1 MRRMQGEADDPTPHL
16 SDSQVRAY
24 LEVLGV
30 RRAAPSHGSLCELVR
45 AQVTRVPFEN
55 ISKLLYRR
63 RLGLREVPDLELYL
77 DGIREHHLGGT
88 CYPNGFHFCTLLRAL
103 GYHAA
108 LCGAAMRSG
117 EDVHV
122 AIMVALAGREWVVDV
137 GYGAPFLAPLPR
149 DAEDDVVVKFGRDR
163 YVLKPRDPSGRSRL
177 EVYRRGEL
185 LHGYAVNPAPRAIA
199 HFRSVVRDSFR
210 EGAPFMNAVV
220 AIRHSES
227 ASVAIHNL
235 EVVRSTRDAW
245 SEERLADRTALVEA
259 IERDFAIPSAIT
271 HEAITGLELVGD
283 VYA

>member
-1 MRRMQGEADDPTPHL
+1 MRRMHGEGGAPTPQL
-16 SDSQVRAY
+16 SDAQVRAY
-24 LEVLGV
+24 LGVLGV
-30 RRAAPSHGSLCELVR
+30 RPAAPSHASLCELVR
-45 AQVTRVPFEN
+45 AQVTHVPFEN

-77 DGIREHHLGGT
+77 EGIRAHHLGGT

-103 GYHAA
+103 DYDAA

-122 AIMVALAGREWVVDV
+122 AITVALAGREWLVDV

-149 DAEDDVVVKFGRDR
+149 DAKDDVVVGFGRDR

-177 EVYRRGEL
+177 EMYRGGEL
-185 LHGYAVNPAPRAIA
+185 LHGYVVNPAPRAIA

-210 EGAPFMNAVV
+210 DAAPFMNAVV
-220 AIRHSES
+220 AIRHGED

-245 SEERLADRTALVEA
+245 SAAWLADRTALVEA
-259 IERDFAIPSAIT
+259 LASEFGIPSAIT
-271 HEAITGLELVGD
+271 REAITGLELGGD